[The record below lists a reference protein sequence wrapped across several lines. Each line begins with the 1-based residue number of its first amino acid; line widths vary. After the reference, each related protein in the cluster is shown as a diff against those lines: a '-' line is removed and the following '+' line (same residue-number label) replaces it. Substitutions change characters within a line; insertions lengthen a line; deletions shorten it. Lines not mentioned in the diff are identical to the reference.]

1 MIPLSEVPD
10 ETFASG
16 VLGDGVGVKPEEGKV
31 YAPFNCTVATVFDT
45 KHAIGLETA
54 DGMELLIHVG
64 LDTVTLNGEPFTV
77 HVETG
82 QQVKKGELLAE
93 FDMEKILNAG
103 LKTVSP
109 IIITNQGSYQAVHI
123 TQR

>member
-1 MIPLSEVPD
+1 
-10 ETFASG
+10 
-16 VLGDGVGVKPEEGKV
+16 
-31 YAPFNCTVATVFDT
+31 
-45 KHAIGLETA
+45 
-54 DGMELLIHVG
+54 MELLIHVG

-109 IIITNQGSYQAVHI
+109 IIITNQGSYQEVHI